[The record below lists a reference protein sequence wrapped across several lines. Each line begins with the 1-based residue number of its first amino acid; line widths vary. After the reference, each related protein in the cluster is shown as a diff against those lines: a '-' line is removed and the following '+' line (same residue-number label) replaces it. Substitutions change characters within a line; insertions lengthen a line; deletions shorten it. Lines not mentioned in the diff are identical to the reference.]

1 MVQNQGYAAYANNK
15 ILTAS
20 PAELVL
26 MLYEAAIKFTNIAIS
41 AVEITEEHP
50 SKDIEKAHEN
60 ILKVE
65 KIIEELQLSL
75 DKKYPVAQDF
85 DNVYQYIQQRL
96 IDANIS
102 KDKEVLEEILKHL
115 RKMRDTWKE
124 VMKRALAGK

>member
-102 KDKEVLEEILKHL
+102 KYKEVLEEILKHL

>member
-65 KIIEELQLSL
+65 RIIEELQLSL

>member
-50 SKDIEKAHEN
+50 SKEIEKAHEN

-65 KIIEELQLSL
+65 RIIEELQLSL

-96 IDANIS
+96 VDANVN

>member
-60 ILKVE
+60 IVKVE
-65 KIIEELQLSL
+65 RIIEELQLSL

>member
-65 KIIEELQLSL
+65 RIIEELQLSL

-85 DNVYQYIQQRL
+85 ENIYSYISCHNNL
-96 IDANIS
+96 Y
-102 KDKEVLEEILKHL
+102 KHS
-115 RKMRDTWKE
+115 
-124 VMKRALAGK
+124 

>member
-15 ILTAS
+15 IMTAS

-65 KIIEELQLSL
+65 RIIEELQLSL

-96 IDANIS
+96 VDANVN

>member
-15 ILTAS
+15 IMTAS

-50 SKDIEKAHEN
+50 SKEIEKAHEN

-65 KIIEELQLSL
+65 RIIEELQLSL

-96 IDANIS
+96 VDANIS

>member
-1 MVQNQGYAAYANNK
+1 M
-15 ILTAS
+15 TAS

-65 KIIEELQLSL
+65 RIIEELQLSL

-96 IDANIS
+96 VDANIS

>member
-50 SKDIEKAHEN
+50 SKDIEEAHEN

-65 KIIEELQLSL
+65 RIIEELQLSL

>member
-65 KIIEELQLSL
+65 RIIEELQLSL

-96 IDANIS
+96 VDANIS

>member
-50 SKDIEKAHEN
+50 SKEIEKAHEN

-65 KIIEELQLSL
+65 RIIEELQLSL

>member
-65 KIIEELQLSL
+65 RIIEELQLSL

-96 IDANIS
+96 VDANVN

>member
-15 ILTAS
+15 IMTAS

-50 SKDIEKAHEN
+50 SKEIEKAHEN

-65 KIIEELQLSL
+65 RIIEELQLSL

>member
-50 SKDIEKAHEN
+50 SKEIEKAHEN

-65 KIIEELQLSL
+65 RIIEELQLSL

-96 IDANIS
+96 VDANIS